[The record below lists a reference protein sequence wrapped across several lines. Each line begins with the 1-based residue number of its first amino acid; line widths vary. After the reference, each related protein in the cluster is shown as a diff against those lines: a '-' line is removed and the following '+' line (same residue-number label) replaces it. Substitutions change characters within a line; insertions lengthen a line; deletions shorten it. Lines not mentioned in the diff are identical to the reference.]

1 MDDLKN
7 LPWIAQFL
15 IFLALGIVLIIAF
28 YMMSYKDAQRKIK
41 GINVKIEAVNVEIDR
56 AELKKDK
63 LPQIRQEK
71 KEKELLLEQLKAIL
85 PEKKEISQILKRIES
100 LVAGTKLRTNKFASE
115 KQKPKDYYIE
125 HPYRMD
131 VDGSYHNL
139 GVFFDQLSRLTK
151 IFTVDGLTI
160 SPLGNMTPEFTI
172 KARFVASTFTEKE
185 YVPPKSSKK
194 NKRRRR

>member
-1 MDDLKN
+1 M
-7 LPWIAQFL
+7 
-15 IFLALGIVLIIAF
+15 IFLALGIGLIIAF
-28 YMMSYKDAQRKIK
+28 YMISYKDTQKQIK
-41 GINVKIEAVNVEIDR
+41 KINVQIEAVNVEIDR

-100 LVAGTKLRTNKFASE
+100 LVAGTKLRTHGFA
-115 KQKPKDYYIE
+115 QKPSKAKDYYVE
-125 HPYRMD
+125 HPYSMT

-160 SPLGNMTPEFTI
+160 SPLKDMTPEYTVNA
-172 KARFVASTFTEKE
+172 KFVASTYTEKE
-185 YVPPKSSKK
+185 YTPPPKKS
-194 NKRRRR
+194 KRRRGRR